1 MWENSWSVSYIANG
15 IRIIVQNYCAFILIA
30 PWNGV
35 FLGAVQTVTL
45 YTRTADAL
53 KVSLKQWV
61 IYLPILSGTG

>member
-1 MWENSWSVSYIANG
+1 MS
-15 IRIIVQNYCAFILIA
+15 RT
-30 PWNGV
+30 
-35 FLGAVQTVTL
+35 LGAVQIVAL